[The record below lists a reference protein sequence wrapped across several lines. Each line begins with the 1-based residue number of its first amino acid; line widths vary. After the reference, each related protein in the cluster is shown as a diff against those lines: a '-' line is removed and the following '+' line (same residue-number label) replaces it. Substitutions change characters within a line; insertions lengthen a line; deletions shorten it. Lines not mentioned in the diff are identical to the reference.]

1 MACGA
6 YDIPAAH
13 IDLKGVVTNTA
24 PIDAYRGAGRPEALY
39 MIERLVDKAARQLN
53 IEPAELRRRNFV
65 TAFPHKSVLGP
76 SYDSGEYAT
85 VMDACLAR
93 ADVAG
98 FKDRRA
104 EADARG
110 MLRGLGMCYYVE
122 ICATPSTE
130 KPELTLLEDGTV
142 RVVVGTQA
150 TGQGHETTFAQM
162 VSEELGVPMER
173 IQVVQGDTDTL
184 AWGSGTGGSRSMT
197 IGGSALAKTVD
208 AAIEQ
213 GRQLA
218 ADELEASPT
227 DIEFASGH
235 FAVMGTDRRIDLAS
249 VVTRS
254 YQAEQLPEGVL
265 PGLAASESF
274 QPEGGNFPNGC
285 HVCEVEIDPETGH
298 VSIIKYTA
306 EDDVGTVINPLILEG
321 QIVGGIAQG
330 LGQALMEHA
339 VYDDE
344 TGQLVTGSFVDYTM
358 PRADT
363 IPSIDFHSTPVP
375 SPRNPLGV
383 KGAGEAGTIGATPT
397 VVNAIVDAL
406 ARLGVREIDMP
417 VTSHSIWK
425 ALNEA
430 HSS

>member
-1 MACGA
+1 MDSC
-6 YDIPAAH
+6 
-13 IDLKGVVTNTA
+13 
-24 PIDAYRGAGRPEALY
+24 
-39 MIERLVDKAARQLN
+39 LV
-53 IEPAELRRRNFV
+53 
-65 TAFPHKSVLGP
+65 
-76 SYDSGEYAT
+76 
-85 VMDACLAR
+85 R
-93 ADVAG
+93 ADVAN
-98 FKDRRA
+98 FPKRRA
-104 EADARG
+104 ESAARG
-110 MLRGLGMCYYVE
+110 LLRGLGLCYYVE
-122 ICATPSTE
+122 ICATPSSE
-130 KPELTLLEDGTV
+130 KPELTLLEDGTI
-142 RVVVGTQA
+142 RLVVGTQA

-162 VSEELGVPMER
+162 VSEELGVPLES

-197 IGGSALAKTVD
+197 IGGSALAATVD
-208 AAIEQ
+208 AAVEQ
-213 GRQLA
+213 GRLLA

-227 DIEFASGH
+227 DIEFTTGAY
-235 FAVMGTDRRIDLAS
+235 AVMGTDRRVDLAS
-249 VVTRS
+249 MVQRS
-254 YQAEQLPEGVL
+254 YQLDTLPEGVS
-265 PGLAASESF
+265 PGLAASVSF

-285 HVCEVEIDPETGH
+285 HICEVEIDPDTGH
-298 VSIIKYTA
+298 VSIIRYTA

-363 IPSIDFHSTPVP
+363 IPFIDFHSTPVP

-406 ARLGVREIDMP
+406 APLGVAEIDMP
-417 VTSHSIWK
+417 LTSHSIWQ
-425 ALNEA
+425 ALRA
-430 HSS
+430 AQVS

>member
-1 MACGA
+1 M
-6 YDIPAAH
+6 
-13 IDLKGVVTNTA
+13 
-24 PIDAYRGAGRPEALY
+24 E
-39 MIERLVDKAARQLN
+39 
-53 IEPAELRRRNFV
+53 
-65 TAFPHKSVLGP
+65 
-76 SYDSGEYAT
+76 
-85 VMDACLAR
+85 ACLAR
-93 ADVAG
+93 ADVAD
-98 FKDRRA
+98 FEDRRA
-104 EADARG
+104 EAAARG
-110 MLRGLGMCYYVE
+110 MLRGLGVCYYVE
-122 ICATPSTE
+122 ICATPSSE
-130 KPELTLLEDGTV
+130 KPELTLLEDGSV

-150 TGQGHETTFAQM
+150 SGQGHETTFAQM
-162 VSEELGVPMER
+162 ISEELGVPMDM
-173 IQVVQGDTDTL
+173 IKVVQGDTDTL

-197 IGGSALAKTVD
+197 IGGSALAQTMD

-218 ADELEASPT
+218 ADELEASPN
-227 DIEFASGH
+227 DIEFATGNFS
-235 FAVMGTDRRIDLAS
+235 VIGTDRRVDLAS
-249 VVTRS
+249 IVQRS
-254 YQAEQLPEGVL
+254 YQAQPLPEGVS

-285 HVCEVEIDPETGH
+285 HVCEVEIDPETGQ
-298 VSIIKYTA
+298 VNIIRYTA

-321 QIVGGIAQG
+321 QIIGGIAQG

-363 IPSIDFHSTPVP
+363 IPSVEFHSTPVP

-406 ARLGVREIDMP
+406 APRGVAEIDMP
-417 VTSHSIWK
+417 LTSHSIWQ
-425 ALNEA
+425 ALSAA
-430 HSS
+430 HNRR